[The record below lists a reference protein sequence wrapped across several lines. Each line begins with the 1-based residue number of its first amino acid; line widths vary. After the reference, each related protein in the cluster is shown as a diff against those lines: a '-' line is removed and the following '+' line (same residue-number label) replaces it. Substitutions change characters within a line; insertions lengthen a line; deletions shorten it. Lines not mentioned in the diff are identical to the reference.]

1 MSLVNVILVGVGW
14 RNRSKTKNS
23 EIKGTR
29 ALMLFTGS
37 PPLHPPVEP
46 RVCQGVVFCE
56 CGLTLQEVRYQL
68 MLNRPE
74 SEGAMTEGA
83 SLPG

>member
-23 EIKGTR
+23 EIKAAR

-46 RVCQGVVFCE
+46 TVCQGVVFCE
-56 CGLTLQEVRYQL
+56 CGLTLQEDGRREFTRL
-68 MLNRPE
+68 MKD
-74 SEGAMTEGA
+74 
-83 SLPG
+83 